1 MPFAAGPNLEL
12 ATIHQEDLVIVVPPS
27 HALARKPVVRLCE
40 TVNETYVLYD
50 RAHAPGFHDF
60 VLGILNRAGVIPEV
74 SQIAHSHTKT
84 PTTPGRLKA
93 PGSGKYWKPGSLF
106 YGKTKRGSNDDGD
119 ED

>member
-1 MPFAAGPNLEL
+1 MIGFLRMPFAAGPNLEL
-12 ATIHQEDLVIVVPPS
+12 ATIHQEDLVIVVPSS

-74 SQIAHSHTKT
+74 SQIAAEM
-84 PTTPGRLKA
+84 PTLICVCHQV
-93 PGSGKYWKPGSLF
+93 PGSHFCRYPQ
-106 YGKTKRGSNDDGD
+106 
-119 ED
+119 